1 MDLRQ
6 LEIFCAVIAAGSLTL
21 AARQTGRS
29 QSAVTRMVQELEAQ
43 LGFAL
48 FDRNGP
54 RITPTERALLFHDE
68 VERSLA
74 GLRAIEERA
83 AALAREEGARLD
95 IVAAPALASGL
106 VPAALGRLGTCLPH
120 RISLTSQPA
129 GEVVRALLDRRAHLG
144 FASLPLEHR
153 GLDLHWIGES
163 HCVAVLPAGHPL
175 AAQERVA
182 LRDLAG
188 QRLITLADPHRQ
200 FRRHIDAALAG
211 AGSRP
216 PSLMVVNASLN
227 AIMAARTGLGVALI
241 DPVTAVGV
249 PVEGVMARPIDVTI
263 PYFWGVA
270 TPAAHPPS
278 PAAQAV
284 ITAAAEAAAMLPGF
298 IQHPPQALARLMAP
312 EDLAP

>member
-1 MDLRQ
+1 VDIRQ
-6 LEIFCAVIAAGSLTL
+6 LETFCAVIAAGSLTV

-29 QSAVTRMVQELEAQ
+29 QSAVTRLVQELEAQ

-74 GLRAIEERA
+74 GLRAIEDRA

-95 IVAAPALASGL
+95 IAAAPALAAGL
-106 VPAALGRLGTCLPH
+106 VPAALGRLGGTLPAL
-120 RISLTSQPA
+120 IGLTSMAA
-129 GEVVRALLDRRAHLG
+129 GDVVRALLDRRAHLG

-153 GLDLHWIGES
+153 GLDLHWIGEAR
-163 HCVAVLPAGHPL
+163 CVAVLPSGHVL
-175 AAQERVA
+175 ARQERIA

-188 QRLITLADPHRQ
+188 QRLVTVADPHRQ
-200 FRRHIDAALAG
+200 LRRHIDGALAE
-211 AGSRP
+211 AGSQP
-216 PSLMVVNASLN
+216 PALMVVNASLN
-227 AIMAARTGLGVALI
+227 AIMAARAGLGVALV
-241 DPVTAVGV
+241 DPVTALGV
-249 PVEGVMARPIDVTI
+249 PVEGIVTRPIDASI

-270 TPAAHPPS
+270 TPAASPPS
-278 PAAQAV
+278 PAARAV
-284 ITAAAEAAAMLPGF
+284 IAAAAEAAAALPGF

-312 EDLAP
+312 EDPA

>member
-1 MDLRQ
+1 VDLRQ
-6 LEIFCAVIAAGSLTL
+6 LETFCAVISAGSLTV

-29 QSAVTRMVQELEAQ
+29 QSAVTRLVQELEAQ

-95 IVAAPALASGL
+95 IAAAPALAAGL
-106 VPAALGRLGTCLPH
+106 VPAALGRIGHRLPA
-120 RISLTSQPA
+120 RVGLASLPA
-129 GEVVRALLDRRAHLG
+129 GEVVSALLDRRAHLG

-163 HCVAVLPAGHPL
+163 HCVAVLPATHPL
-175 AAQERVA
+175 ARQDRVA
-182 LRDLAG
+182 LRDMAG
-188 QRLITLADPHRQ
+188 QRLVTLADPHRQ
-200 FRRHIDAALAG
+200 LRRHIDAAMAQ
-211 AGSRP
+211 ANSRP
-216 PSLMVVNASLN
+216 PALMVVNASLN
-227 AIMAARTGLGVALI
+227 AIMAVRAGLGLALI
-241 DPVTAVGV
+241 DPVSAVGV
-249 PVEGVMARPIDVTI
+249 PVEGIVTRPIDATI

-270 TPAAHPPS
+270 TPAASPPS

-284 ITAAAEAAAMLPGF
+284 IAAAAEAATMLPGF

-312 EDLAP
+312 EDPA

>member
-1 MDLRQ
+1 VDIRQ
-6 LEIFCAVIAAGSLTL
+6 LETFCAVIAAGSLTV

-29 QSAVTRMVQELEAQ
+29 QSAVTRLVQELEAQ

-74 GLRAIEERA
+74 GLRAIEDRA

-95 IVAAPALASGL
+95 IAAAPALAAGL
-106 VPAALGRLGTCLPH
+106 VPAALGRLGGTLPA
-120 RISLTSQPA
+120 RIGLTSMAA
-129 GEVVRALLDRRAHLG
+129 GDVVRALLDRRAHLG

-153 GLDLHWIGES
+153 GLDLHWIGEAR
-163 HCVAVLPAGHPL
+163 CVAVLPSGHAL
-175 AAQERVA
+175 ARQERVA

-188 QRLITLADPHRQ
+188 QRLVTVADPHRQ
-200 FRRHIDAALAG
+200 LRRHIDTALAE

-216 PSLMVVNASLN
+216 PALMVVNASLN
-227 AIMAARTGLGVALI
+227 AIMAARAGLGVALI

-249 PVEGVMARPIDVTI
+249 PVEGTVTRPIDASI

-270 TPAAHPPS
+270 TPAASPPS

-284 ITAAAEAAAMLPGF
+284 IAAAAEAAATLPGF

-312 EDLAP
+312 EDPA